1 MLNNIFDVEDMP
13 NHKIYETCQMVI
25 QDYMERKHCKI
36 GLVAAELETT
46 TGVLYRQLNPKDYQM
61 SLSIDRIVAIT
72 KLTGDTRIIE
82 VLANEFDQVLVCKKK
97 AQAKT
102 SDINLLV
109 DVANLENADVFRAVK
124 IAIADNIITED
135 ERNAILK
142 EIDEA
147 QKANAELKDT
157 VLHIAIKEN
166 N

>member
-13 NHKIYETCQMVI
+13 NHKIYEAAQTVI

-36 GLVAAELETT
+36 GLVASELETT
-46 TGVLYRQLNPKDYQM
+46 TGVMYRQLNPKDYQM

-97 AQAKT
+97 AQAKS
-102 SDINLLV
+102 SDLNLLV
-109 DVANLENADVFRAVK
+109 DIANMENSDVFRVVK
-124 IAIADNIITED
+124 KAIEDDQITPE
-135 ERNAILK
+135 EKEAILK

-147 QKANAELKDT
+147 QKANAELKDR
-157 VLHIAIKEN
+157 VLHIAIKDQD
-166 N
+166 